1 MSKVIFCNDDYY
13 WKKFEEMLPDLVENF
28 SVGAIMEAVDTEKEI
43 QTEKLLDQQ
52 ELAEGRREEDY
63 CVPRGS

>member
-13 WKKFEEMLPDLVENF
+13 WKKFEEMLPDLVESF
-28 SVGAIMEAVDTEKEI
+28 SVEAIMEAVDIEKEI

-52 ELAEGRREEDY
+52 ELAEGRKPEDY
-63 CVPRGS
+63 GVPRGS